1 VFPLVIGGFVTP
13 EQATQIA
20 ELHEQGVSNR
30 EIARTVGLTHT
41 TVAKVLKVET
51 SGGGNPVETSSGN
64 PLIGRRLSP
73 KELLDAKEAGTL
85 PWTARLNGGGAVYV
99 PEPGE
104 PVVWPSF
111 EPTGDVLL
119 APPKSVTG
127 TINVVRPLKPR
138 EAHRATP
145 VQ

>member
-1 VFPLVIGGFVTP
+1 VTP

-30 EIARTVGLTHT
+30 EIARATGLSHV
-41 TVAKVLKVET
+41 TVAKALKVVT
-51 SGGGNPVETSSGN
+51 QSGNPTGGNPVETPSGN
-64 PLIGRRLSP
+64 PLVGLRLSP
-73 KELLDAKEAGTL
+73 KELLDAKEAGRL
-85 PWTARLNGGGAVYV
+85 PWTARLSGGGRVEI
-99 PEPGE
+99 PEAGS

-127 TINVVRPLKPR
+127 SINVMRPLKPR
-138 EAHRATP
+138 ESHRAAP
-145 VQ
+145 

>member
-1 VFPLVIGGFVTP
+1 MTP

-20 ELHEQGVSNR
+20 DLHEQGVSNR
-30 EIARTVGLTHT
+30 EIARTVGLSHVS
-41 TVAKVLKVET
+41 VAKALKVVT
-51 SGGGNPVETSSGN
+51 PGGGNPVVTPSGN

-85 PWTARLNGGGAVYV
+85 PWTARLNGGGAVV
-99 PEPGE
+99 IPEPGE

-127 TINVVRPLKPR
+127 TITVMRPLKPR
-138 EAHRATP
+138 ESHRASP
-145 VQ
+145 LG